1 MQQVLRR
8 LFKVVYHINSFSKH
22 CRKMASDAAGSKDIL
37 KWANEKGEFVRKP
50 STFRNWVSAD
60 GSTGFKAEAGR
71 YHLYVSLA
79 CPWAHRT
86 LVVRQLKGLEDVI
99 TVNVV
104 DYLMGEKGWRFNP
117 DVEGATPDTVNGFSF
132 MREVYFKVDP
142 NYAGRF
148 TVPVLYDKQTGVI
161 VNNESAEIIRMLN
174 TEFNEFCA
182 TPEAK
187 ALDLYPPELRD
198 KINELNDWIYP

>member
-1 MQQVLRR
+1 MTTPTRFLIMTSLVTSNIG
-8 LFKVVYHINSFSKH
+8 V
-22 CRKMASDAAGSKDIL
+22 
-37 KWANEKGEFVRKP
+37 
-50 STFRNWVSAD
+50 FRNWVSAD

-71 YHLYVSLA
+71 YHLYVSYA
-79 CPWAHRT
+79 CPYAHRT
-86 LVVRQLKGLEDVI
+86 LVTRHLKGLQDAISIDVMDI
-99 TVNVV
+99 FKG
-104 DYLMGEKGWRFNP
+104 DKGWQFGPNP
-117 DVEGATPDTVNGFSF
+117 DVEGPTPDTINGFSF
-132 MREVYFKVDP
+132 LRDVYFKVDS

-198 KINELNDWIYP
+198 KINELNDWIQL